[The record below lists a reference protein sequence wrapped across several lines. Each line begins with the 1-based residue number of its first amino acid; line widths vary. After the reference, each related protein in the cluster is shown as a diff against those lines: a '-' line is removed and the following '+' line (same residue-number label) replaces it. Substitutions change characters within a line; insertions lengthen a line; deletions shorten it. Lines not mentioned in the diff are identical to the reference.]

1 LFWPRIVQSD
11 KIEEQ
16 EELLLLTESEKSKAN
31 WLKLAIIL
39 GIDCGLRRGGIIK
52 LRRENINFLTSTALL
67 IGTKKV

>member
-1 LFWPRIVQSD
+1 MFWPRIVQSD

-31 WLKLAIIL
+31 WLKLASIL
-39 GIDCGLRRGGIIK
+39 GIDCGLRRGEIIK

>member
-1 LFWPRIVQSD
+1 MFWPRIVQSD

-31 WLKLAIIL
+31 WLKLASIL

>member
-1 LFWPRIVQSD
+1 MFWPRIVQSD

-31 WLKLAIIL
+31 WLKLASIL
-39 GIDCGLRRGGIIK
+39 GIDCGLRRGEIKK